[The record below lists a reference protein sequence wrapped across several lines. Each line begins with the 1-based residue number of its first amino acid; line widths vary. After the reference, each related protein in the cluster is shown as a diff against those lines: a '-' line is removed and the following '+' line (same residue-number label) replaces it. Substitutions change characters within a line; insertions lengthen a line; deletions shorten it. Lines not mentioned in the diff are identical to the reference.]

1 MPAPGLAVAAGEVTA
16 GPVETAAAHSR
27 RGRAAARVAARLRS
41 FLASLRLQLLWWFVA
56 ILAAGTIASVLLVRI
71 VLLQRVDARID
82 AELRQEVEEIRRLA
96 GGVDPATSE
105 PFGDRVDR
113 IFDVFLDRNIPA
125 RAEALVTIVDGRLYR
140 TSADGAVDAELEAIA
155 GQWATLAQVERGQVE
170 SSAGVLDFLAIPF
183 LVDGQTRG
191 VFVVAILS
199 DALYADAD
207 AATIAAAT
215 VGVVMLVLG
224 SLLASRLADRILRP
238 VAEVTAAA
246 RSISESDLTQRIRV
260 RGHDEISGLA
270 ATFNEMLGRLEAA
283 FATQRR
289 FIDEAGHE
297 LRTPITIIRGHL
309 DVMGDDP
316 ADRAATLAIVGDELD
331 RMSRLVDDL
340 LTLVRAE
347 RPDFVRR
354 QRTNIALLTERI
366 LETAR
371 ALDPKRPWSSDGGA
385 DVIALVDGQRLTEA
399 ALQLAE
405 NAVRYAGAGIP
416 VTIGSAVT
424 GDRIDLWVRDEGVGV
439 PREELALLF
448 DRFHRGAASRR
459 SEGSGLGLSIV
470 RAIAEAHGGS
480 VRVSSA
486 PGRGATFTISIP
498 WLRTE
503 GVA

>member
-1 MPAPGLAVAAGEVTA
+1 MSTVAPAVTA
-16 GPVETAAAHSR
+16 ARPAEAAAAHPR
-27 RGRAAARVAARLRS
+27 PARPVARVAARVRS

-56 ILAAGTIASVLLVRI
+56 ILAAATIASVLLVRV

-125 RAEALVTIVDGRLYR
+125 PAEALVTIVDGRLYR
-140 TSADGAVDAELEAIA
+140 TTADAAVDAELGAIA
-155 GQWATLAQVERGQVE
+155 GQWASLREVERGQVE
-170 SSAGVLDFLAIPF
+170 SSAGALDYLAVPF
-183 LVDGQTRG
+183 LVDGETRG

-215 VGVVMLVLG
+215 VGFVMLVLG

-238 VAEVTAAA
+238 VAEVTATA
-246 RSISESDLTQRIRV
+246 RSISESDLTQRIDV

-270 ATFNEMLGRLEAA
+270 ATFDDMLGRLEAA
-283 FATQRR
+283 FSTQRR

-309 DVMGDDP
+309 DVMGDDA
-316 ADRAATLAIVGDELD
+316 ADRTATLAIVGDELD

-340 LTLVRAE
+340 LTLARAE
-347 RPDFVRR
+347 RPDFIRR
-354 QRTNIALLTERI
+354 QPTNVARLTERI

-371 ALDPKRPWSSDGGA
+371 ALDPGRSWGFESGA
-385 DVIALVDGQRLTEA
+385 DVVALVDGQRLTEA

-405 NAVRYAGAGIP
+405 NAVRYAGPGVP
-416 VTIGSAVT
+416 VGIGSAVAGT
-424 GDRIDLWVRDEGVGV
+424 RIELWVRDEGTGI
-439 PREELALLF
+439 PHEEQARVF
-448 DRFHRGAASRR
+448 DRFHRGGSSRR

-480 VRVSSA
+480 VRVASA
-486 PGRGATFTISIP
+486 PGRGATFTISLP
-498 WLRTE
+498 WVGAE
-503 GVA
+503 GARP